1 MKILALDTSTEAC
14 SAALLVDAEIQQRY
28 QVAPREHGAL
38 ILPMIDHLLA
48 EAGLSPMQ
56 LDALAF
62 GRGPGAFV
70 GVRIA
75 TGVAQGIAFAA
86 DLPVVPVSSLAAL
99 AQGVNYDHVY
109 SAIDARM
116 NEVYW
121 GAYRKNSEGIV
132 ELLGGETVCPPENV
146 ASILPDNLAQDKD
159 KPWYGVGSGWGSY
172 ADVLQKQVGALRA
185 YEANN
190 LPQAKDV
197 AHIAR
202 HEFSRGR
209 VIEATKAVPT
219 YLRNNVAQKSVAQK
233 NVGNKSA
240 PK

>member
-14 SAALLVDAEIQQRY
+14 SAALLMDAEIQQRY

-38 ILPMIDHLLA
+38 ILPMIDSLLG
-48 EAGLSPMQ
+48 EAGLSPTQ

-75 TGVAQGIAFAA
+75 AGVAQGIAYGA

-99 AQGVNYDHVY
+99 AQSVDYDLVY

-132 ELLGGETVCPPENV
+132 ELLGEETVCPPDNV
-146 ASILPDNLAQDKD
+146 ASILPGHLARDKQ
-159 KPWYGVGSGWGSY
+159 WYGVGSGWGSY
-172 ADVLQKQVGALRA
+172 ADILRTQVGDLRA
-185 YEANN
+185 YEASIF
-190 LPQAKDV
+190 PEAKYI
-197 AHIAR
+197 AYIAR
-202 HEFSRGR
+202 HEFLEGR
-209 VIEATKAVPT
+209 VVEAAKAMPT
-219 YLRNNVAQKSVAQK
+219 YLRNNVAKKSVVK
-233 NVGNKSA
+233 KV
-240 PK
+240 

>member
-14 SAALLVDAEIQQRY
+14 SAALLIDSNLTQRY

-38 ILPMIDHLLA
+38 ILPMIEELLS
-48 EAGLSPMQ
+48 EAGLAPTQ

-75 TGVAQGIAFAA
+75 AGVAQGIAFAA

-99 AQGVNYDHVY
+99 AQGVAHDHIY

-121 GAYRKNSEGIV
+121 GAYRKNSEGVV
-132 ELLGGETVCPPENV
+132 ELLGEEIVCPPQSVSAMMENE
-146 ASILPDNLAQDKD
+146 QH
-159 KPWYGVGSGWGSY
+159 WYGVGTGWGTYSEI
-172 ADVLQKQVGALRA
+172 LQQQVKIVA
-185 YEANN
+185 YEDNVY
-190 LPQAKDV
+190 PQAK
-197 AHIAR
+197 HIAQIAR
-202 HEFSRGR
+202 QEYLRGQT
-209 VIEATKAVPT
+209 VDAVNAMPT
-219 YLRNNVAQKSVAQK
+219 YLRNNVAKKSC
-233 NVGNKSA
+233 
-240 PK
+240 